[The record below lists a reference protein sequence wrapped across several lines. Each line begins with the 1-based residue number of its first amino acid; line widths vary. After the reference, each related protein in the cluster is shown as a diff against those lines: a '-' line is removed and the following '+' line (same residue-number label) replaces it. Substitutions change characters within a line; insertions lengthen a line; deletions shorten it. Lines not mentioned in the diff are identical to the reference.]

1 MRKVAQ
7 RGTEEGG
14 QSEVCPLVPE
24 AKGKEHLRKQWP
36 LFFLWEKNL
45 KKRVGICICIRTTDS
60 LCYTAE
66 NNTTL

>member
-1 MRKVAQ
+1 MKGRRK
-7 RGTEEGG
+7 TWP
-14 QSEVCPLVPE
+14 VCPFVPE
-24 AKGKEHLRKQWP
+24 AKRKEHLRKQWP

-45 KKRVGICICIRTTDS
+45 KKRVGICICIRITDL